1 MPLVNEAVHH
11 VVKCAGCGLYAP
23 VTRSVNAQRWEGSI
37 DVDRKQFAQRCHSL
51 TNSIRLIVQVNAEER
66 LADDALCQTHHLI
79 EDIQG
84 LTTRG
89 FAMPAFEHGDCGPG
103 HQCAKGRQVL
113 AMEGRLDEAPL
124 VQPG

>member
-11 VVKCAGCGLYAP
+11 VVKCASRGLHAP
-23 VTRSVNAQRWEGSI
+23 VTRSGNAQRWEGSI
-37 DVDRKQFAQRCHSL
+37 DVARKQFAQCCYSL
-51 TNSIRLIVQVNAEER
+51 TDGIRLIVQVNAEER
-66 LADDALCQTHHLI
+66 LADDALCQTHHFI

-89 FAMPAFEHGDCGPG
+89 FTLPAFEHGDCGPG
-103 HQCAKGRQVL
+103 HQRAKGRQVL